1 MRKTKSLE
9 ELRNIATTWQ
19 EVNPTG
25 EEAIKI
31 LRDVVSAIDQNIQ
44 ELKAIK
50 TIAESRIEEI
60 EWESQT
66 GLFD

>member
-25 EEAIKI
+25 KEAIKI

-50 TIAESRIEEI
+50 AIAESRIEEI